1 MAQARDADRSQRGHG
16 ESQETQRVPRLT
28 MTARR
33 VALPMPVIVEDS
45 LTTHGRQ
52 RKARGSL
59 PAAPNPITSVCA
71 RSAPWLERYSSVFAC
86 VCSCS
91 VSLVERRG
99 VAPPIAS
106 YFPSAFVPFLS
117 LFAPFYHPSSAS
129 TISRPHRYHHSPPPH
144 LSY

>member
-16 ESQETQRVPRLT
+16 ESQGTQRVPRLT

-99 VAPPIAS
+99 
-106 YFPSAFVPFLS
+106 FVPPRS
-117 LFAPFYHPSSAS
+117 GERRVGEGWRS
-129 TISRPHRYHHSPPPH
+129 TWWWDAYEKRT
-144 LSY
+144 